1 VRHRGVIEAAVG
13 LVPGD
18 HVCWAYEDD
27 AELLVT
33 IRAWAADGI
42 ARGERV
48 LYIAERPVA
57 EMQAD
62 LAVIDDLD
70 ELLDERRIVLGSPST
85 MYGDGPVDALS
96 LLTYYATATAEALAD
111 GCTGLRVAAEVT
123 ELDGVPAVDAFIA
136 WEQLADAFMNRSP
149 MSALC
154 AFDRRTV
161 SDSAIAA
168 VAAAHP
174 SCHGIAAETSFVLHA
189 HEDGLRLAG
198 DVETFDRFRL
208 DAMLRSAPGDTAS
221 VVLHLADLRHASG
234 GCATA
239 LHDFARRLG
248 DRGGQLIFK
257 DAPAAFR
264 DAWAALGFGDD
275 DVVFA

>member
-1 VRHRGVIEAAVG
+1 VRSRGVIDAAVG

-27 AELLVT
+27 DALIDT
-33 IRAWAADGI
+33 IRSWATDGI
-42 ARGERV
+42 AGGERV
-48 LYIAERPVA
+48 LYIAERSTEELRRRVDVL
-57 EMQAD
+57 E
-62 LAVIDDLD
+62 DLD
-70 ELLDERRIVLGSPST
+70 ELIDARRVTLGSPSA
-85 MYGDGPVDALS
+85 MYGDGPVDDLS
-96 LLTYYATATAEALAD
+96 LLTYYASATAEALAD

-123 ELDGVPAVDAFIA
+123 ELEGPTSIEAFVA
-136 WEQLADAFMNRSP
+136 WEQLADSFMNRSA

-161 SDSAIAA
+161 SAAAIAA

-174 SCHGIAAETSFVLHA
+174 SCHGAATDTPFVLHS

-208 DAMLRSAPGDTAS
+208 DAMLRTAPIAGTS
-221 VVLHLADLRHASG
+221 VVLHLDDLRHASG
-234 GCATA
+234 ACARA
-239 LHDFARRLG
+239 LHAFARRLG
-248 DRGGQLIFK
+248 DRGGQLVFK
-257 DAPAAFR
+257 GAPAAFR
-264 DAWAALGFGDD
+264 DAWATLGFGDD

>member
-1 VRHRGVIEAAVG
+1 MRHRGVIEAAVG

-27 AELLVT
+27 AELLATVG
-33 IRAWAADGI
+33 AWAADGI
-42 ARGERV
+42 ARGERI
-48 LYIAERPVA
+48 LYIAERPVDA
-57 EMQAD
+57 MHAA
-62 LAVIDDLD
+62 LAAIDDLED
-70 ELLDERRIVLGSPST
+70 LLDERRIVLGSPSS
-85 MYGDGPVDALS
+85 MYGDGPVDDLS

-123 ELDGVPAVDAFIA
+123 ELDGPLAVDAFVA
-136 WEQLADAFMNRSP
+136 WEQLADSFMNRSP

-154 AFDRRTV
+154 AYDRRTV
-161 SDSAIAA
+161 SDSVISAI
-168 VAAAHP
+168 AAAHP
-174 SCHGIAAETSFVLHA
+174 SCHGAACETSFVLHA

-208 DAMLRSAPGDTAS
+208 DTMLRNVPGDTTS
-221 VVLHLADLRHASG
+221 VVLHLADLGHASG

-248 DRGGQLIFK
+248 GRGGQLIVK
-257 DAPAAFR
+257 DAPDAFR
-264 DAWAALGFGDD
+264 GAWAALGFGDD

>member
-1 VRHRGVIEAAVG
+1 MRHRGVIEAAIG

-18 HVCWAYEDD
+18 HVCWAYEND
-27 AELLVT
+27 ADLLAT
-33 IRAWAADGI
+33 IRAWAADGV

-48 LYIAERPVA
+48 LYIAERPVE
-57 EMQAD
+57 EMQAN

-70 ELLDERRIVLGSPST
+70 ELLDHRRIVLGSPRS
-85 MYGDGPVDALS
+85 MYGDGPVDDLS

-123 ELDGVPAVDAFIA
+123 ELDGALAVDAFVA
-136 WEQLADAFMNRSP
+136 WEQLADSFMNRSP

-154 AFDRRTV
+154 AYDRRTV
-161 SDSAIAA
+161 SDSVIAA
-168 VAAAHP
+168 IAAAHP
-174 SCHGIAAETSFVLHA
+174 TCHGIAAETSFVLHA

-208 DAMLRSAPGDTAS
+208 DTMLRNVPGEATS

-239 LHDFARRLG
+239 LHAFARRLG
-248 DRGGQLIFK
+248 ARGGQLVFK

-264 DAWAALGFGDD
+264 EAWAVLGFGDD